1 MTENEKLARLN
12 EIGKE
17 IAAMYPELHGSLSF
31 NFQYGKYTGKAKI
44 DIYLNTKSK

>member
-17 IAAMYPELHGSLSF
+17 IAGMYPALHGSVSF
-31 NFQYGKYTGKAKI
+31 NFQNGKYTGKAKI
-44 DIYLNTKSK
+44 DLCLNTKSK